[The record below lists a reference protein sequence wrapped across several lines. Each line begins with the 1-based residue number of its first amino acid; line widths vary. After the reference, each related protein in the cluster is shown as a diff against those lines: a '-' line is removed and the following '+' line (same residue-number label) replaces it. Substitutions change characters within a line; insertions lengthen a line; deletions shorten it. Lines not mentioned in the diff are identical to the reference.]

1 MDHFVSSPRERE
13 KKEIR
18 DSRRDEREGQGKKR
32 KLCITVSCLVQ
43 ILFFFFVQIISC
55 LCFLVVYFYSISDT
69 IENKTYL
76 EAVKMAWE
84 LVAIELIGLKWA
96 LISASCEH
104 VSICH
109 NLRNPPRQ
117 PLNNMLAPCIKSR
130 AHIQSLCAEFT
141 DCNRK
146 QNSS

>member
-1 MDHFVSSPRERE
+1 MKERD
-13 KKEIR
+13 R
-18 DSRRDEREGQGKKR
+18 GKR
-32 KLCITVSCLVQ
+32 GNCASQYLV
-43 ILFFFFVQIISC
+43 LSKFFFFFFVQIISC